1 MDKFCLL
8 VAIPC
13 LRAPAKYD
21 RFSVWCIYPGVYL
34 KIRPMSYFHDGNL
47 YDCTEELCHPSPK
60 PGCFW
65 SFFTPPG
72 RTQRRIYDLFFVR
85 VFLICTTV
93 TAKSVTSIIF
103 DQNNIS
109 TMSSA
114 PPLQISKVDLY
125 HRATR
130 PLMSFVHGRSYG
142 PDH

>member
-1 MDKFCLL
+1 MY
-8 VAIPC
+8 I
-13 LRAPAKYD
+13 
-21 RFSVWCIYPGVYL
+21 
-34 KIRPMSYFHDGNL
+34 
-47 YDCTEELCHPSPK
+47 
-60 PGCFW
+60 
-65 SFFTPPG
+65 
-72 RTQRRIYDLFFVR
+72 LFFLLNKKCPLTEKSLRLIENTTDVVFSRREFVQLYRGTLSPLPKTGVFLEFFYTPRSYTASYLRLFFGR

-93 TAKSVTSIIF
+93 TTKSVTSIIF

-109 TMSSA
+109 TMSFA